1 MLTSHPVQKQA
12 ATKRLLGGAA
22 IRCVVAHCC
31 ANSNALLQGRYGS
44 TAGDRRCHY
53 VFNAKGGVGLVSAV
67 AVDVAEVRQRNLPLS
82 RLSFLGPNHGSAAL
96 PWSFVPTA
104 VVRFRAP
111 AALGAVLNSAV
122 FAEES
127 ESGLLPQSLCG
138 GKDHSFEE
146 GRLPAAPAAGRGHA
160 CSCAVAAAVAAAAA
174 AAAAAAWCTPGFVV

>member
-1 MLTSHPVQKQA
+1 MLGAVEHNATSTVDGTRRSLPP
-12 ATKRLLGGAA
+12 RLHLDG
-22 IRCVVAHCC
+22 
-31 ANSNALLQGRYGS
+31 LLQSRGADAAV
-44 TAGDRRCHY
+44 AGDRRCHY
-53 VFNAKGGVGLVSAV
+53 VFDAKGGVGLVSAV

-82 RLSFLGPNHGSAAL
+82 RLLFLGPNHGSAAL

-174 AAAAAAWCTPGFVV
+174 AAAAAWCTPGFVV